1 MNTLEAIRAR
11 RSIRRFKP
19 AALERPVIERILEAT
34 IQAPSGKNRQPWR
47 FVVLTGK
54 GKDRLVE
61 ILRAGIETIRAA
73 GGDPGSSPATA
84 RVMEQTP
91 VTVVVFSAPTGA
103 EGKPWQEQFLR
114 VNVQSVG
121 GAIQTMCLAAT
132 ELGVGSLWIADVYY
146 AERQIVDWIGRPG
159 ETLIGAVSLGHPDE
173 SPPARSRKPLAQ
185 VVEWRDKA

>member
-47 FVVLTGK
+47 FVVLTSK

-73 GGDPGSSPATA
+73 GGDPGSSPGTA
-84 RVMEQTP
+84 SIMEKAP
-91 VTVVVFSAPTGA
+91 VCVVVFTAPTGT
-103 EGKPWQEQFLR
+103 EGKPWHSQFSR
-114 VNVQSVG
+114 VDVQSVG

-146 AERQIVDWIGRPG
+146 AEREITEWIGLTG